1 MLLIIWN
8 RFYSLWA
15 DIYWTGKGEPWRI
28 PKVLA
33 FEVLTCCVWRLAHKP
48 LITKQYSGPGG
59 GRWALC
65 EVTEAG
71 NSDFSLG
78 WFGNASSAQ
87 IFTPLWNL
95 LNFSRHPPICT
106 TLTFLLC
113 VPGSEHTSCYRIC
126 DFLPV
131 SLLCTRK
138 VSCFLCFWVP
148 RAWHRV
154 GSCWTVWWT
163 YAQTN
168 CTTKW

>member
-1 MLLIIWN
+1 MLLI
-8 RFYSLWA
+8 
-15 DIYWTGKGEPWRI
+15 K
-28 PKVLA
+28 
-33 FEVLTCCVWRLAHKP
+33 
-48 LITKQYSGPGG
+48 
-59 GRWALC
+59 LC
-65 EVTEAG
+65 EQIFTGQLKVSRGEYLKSLPLRCSHAVCGDWHTSHWLPNSIVGQVVGGEHCVRSQRQGTVT
-71 NSDFSLG
+71 SPLG

-113 VPGSEHTSCYRIC
+113 VPGSEHTSCYRVC

-138 VSCFLCFWVP
+138 VSCFLCCWVP

-168 CTTKW
+168 RTTKW